1 MDYIK
6 KLIGIV
12 VGLFCTFIVAWFS
25 AYSLN
30 IDFIWYN
37 SLYKPLFLVDRAVMT
52 AFVSLVYFLSIL
64 VVARLVTGKHFFPS
78 IMVQGFLGFFTILFV
93 HSFFTFQNVYLAFVF
108 SVIIFLL
115 SLFQQIWFFTKE
127 LRISIYYLPI
137 FIFNVY
143 CVLVMSYIAFSN

>member
-12 VGLFCTFIVAWFS
+12 VGLFCTLVVAWLS

-37 SLYKPLFLVDRAVMT
+37 SLSKPLFLVDRSVMT
-52 AFVSLVYFLSIL
+52 AFVSVVYFLSIL

-78 IMVQGFLGFFTILFV
+78 IMVQGLLGFFTILFV

-127 LRISIYYLPI
+127 LRISLYYLPI

-143 CVLVMSYIAFSN
+143 SLLVMSYIAFSN